1 MTMDDLK
8 DILATNPDMLER
20 YVMEVISL
28 ETLEKWHQ
36 RKAEKLG
43 KSFKKSHSV
52 GFPKAY
58 SYCFPSKKGISTPL
72 IFFILSLLGLPVKP
86 FRGKNKLAKWK
97 VGKCPIKLI
106 YYCY

>member
-1 MTMDDLK
+1 MDDLK

-43 KSFKKSHSV
+43 KS
-52 GFPKAY
+52 
-58 SYCFPSKKGISTPL
+58 L
-72 IFFILSLLGLPVKP
+72 
-86 FRGKNKLAKWK
+86 KNLK
-97 VGKCPIKLI
+97 VWDFQKHIHIVFHPRREFLHL
-106 YYCY
+106 

>member
-1 MTMDDLK
+1 MDDLK

-43 KSFKKSHSV
+43 KS
-52 GFPKAY
+52 
-58 SYCFPSKKGISTPL
+58 
-72 IFFILSLLGLPVKP
+72 
-86 FRGKNKLAKWK
+86 
-97 VGKCPIKLI
+97 
-106 YYCY
+106 

>member
-1 MTMDDLK
+1 MTLDDLK

-43 KSFKKSHSV
+43 KSFKKSQSV

-58 SYCFPSKKGISTPL
+58 SYCFSKKGNSTLL
-72 IFFILSLLGLPVKP
+72 ILFPLSLLGLPIKP

-97 VGKCPIKLI
+97 VGKFSIESI
-106 YYCY
+106 NYCY

>member
-1 MTMDDLK
+1 MTLDDLK

-43 KSFKKSHSV
+43 KS
-52 GFPKAY
+52 
-58 SYCFPSKKGISTPL
+58 L
-72 IFFILSLLGLPVKP
+72 
-86 FRGKNKLAKWK
+86 KNLK
-97 VGKCPIKLI
+97 VWDFQNHIHI
-106 YYCY
+106 V